1 MNLLKVLAILT
12 KLPKVKKNKVTF
24 PFILYES
31 ADDFQCVSLVSLLS
45 SDESMCSVALWI
57 YLRSFL

>member
-12 KLPKVKKNKVTF
+12 KLPKVKNKVTF